1 MDWFVLIFLVP
12 LVVVPIVL
20 LCGFAGCGIDNVA
33 TGGGPAPGVETP
45 SNLHAK
51 ATGVDTIE
59 LRWQNNT
66 GGATNFE
73 VERATSG
80 TSNYSDIGQTGATT
94 LTDNKQLAAVVN
106 GLVDGLVE
114 GRTYF
119 YRVRVDIPSNHFGGA
134 PCPEVKTT
142 TLPAT
147 PTNLAAIPLD
157 ATHVKLSWNN
167 ASATA
172 NKFIVEHRPSPTS
185 AWDPKPVYAGLE
197 TVVPNST
204 SPAPSITVGGNDE
217 FRVTSVV
224 GNGYDDNVIKEVNSV
239 PSAPISAVSSI
250 QLPPAFKTAYDEG
263 SLTAN
268 AAFGPNETLVQRI
281 PAANLQNSGAKLRI
295 TLAKTTTDLVISKI
309 TVSQVKP
316 GGKVYDSANDLKEV
330 TSGGGTSGVSLKAID
345 PAKVLDVIDY
355 NLDRTKDLL
364 IAFHI
369 LGNSFSCP
377 EKTVI
382 GARMFHKPSTNEPD
396 KPAAFN
402 RAIGYATALGP
413 TPPGT
418 GGVYLVRAIE
428 VA

>member
-1 MDWFVLIFLVP
+1 MEWFILIFLVP
-12 LVVVPIVL
+12 LILVPIVL
-20 LCGFAGCGIDNVA
+20 LCGFAGCGYSGVA
-33 TGGGPAPGVETP
+33 TGEGPGVEAP
-45 SNLHAK
+45 SDLHAK

-59 LRWQNNT
+59 LTWHNNT
-66 GGATNFE
+66 GGPTNFE

-94 LTDNKQLAAVVN
+94 LTDNKQLEAVVN

-114 GRTYF
+114 GRIYF
-119 YRVRVDIPSNHFGGA
+119 YRVRVNIPSNPFGGA
-134 PCPEVKTT
+134 PCPEIRTT

-147 PTNLAAIPLD
+147 PTSLAATAVD

-172 NKFIVEHRPSPTS
+172 KKFIVEHRPSPTS
-185 AWDPKPVYAGLE
+185 AWDPKPVYAGPE

-204 SPAPSITVGGNDE
+204 SSAPSITPGGNDE

-224 GNGYDDNVIKEVNSV
+224 GNGYDDNVIKDVKSV
-239 PSAPISAVSSI
+239 PSAPISGVTSI
-250 QLPPAFKTAYDEG
+250 PIQPAFKTAYDEG
-263 SLTAN
+263 SLTAD
-268 AAFGPNETLVQRI
+268 APFGPNETLVQRI
-281 PAANLQNSGAKLRI
+281 PAANLQNSGAKMRI
-295 TLAKTTTDLVISKI
+295 TLAKTTTDLVIDKI
-309 TVSQVKP
+309 TVSQVRP
-316 GGKVYDSANDLKEV
+316 GGKAYDSANDLKEV
-330 TSGGGTSGVSLKAID
+330 TSGGGKSGVSLKAVD
-345 PAKVLDVIDY
+345 PPKVLDEIDY
-355 NLDRTKDLL
+355 NLDHTKDLL
-364 IAFHI
+364 IAFHMA
-369 LGNSFSCP
+369 GDSFSCR

-382 GARMFHKPSTNEPD
+382 GARMFHKPNTNEAD

-402 RAIGYATALGP
+402 RAVGYATALGP

>member
-1 MDWFVLIFLVP
+1 MEWFVLIFLVP
-12 LVVVPIVL
+12 LIVVPIVL
-20 LCGFAGCGIDNVA
+20 LCGFAGCGIDTRA
-33 TGGGPAPGVETP
+33 TGGGTTP
-45 SNLHAK
+45 SLAAPSALHAK

-59 LRWQNNT
+59 LAWQNNT
-66 GGATNFE
+66 GSPTNFAI
-73 VERATSG
+73 ERGLSEGSELHEIAQ
-80 TSNYSDIGQTGATT
+80 IGANTF
-94 LTDNKQLAAVVN
+94 TDNKQL
-106 GLVDGLVE
+106 GLVE
-114 GRTYF
+114 GNTYF
-119 YRVRVDIPSNHFGGA
+119 YQVRVSGGL
-134 PCPEVKTT
+134 PCAKVGATT
-142 TLPAT
+142 FPAT
-147 PTNLAAIPLD
+147 PTDLVATAVD

-172 NKFIVEHRPSPTS
+172 RKFIVEHRPSPTS

-197 TVVPNST
+197 TVMPNST
-204 SPAPSITVGGNDE
+204 SPAPSITAGGNDE

-224 GNGYDDNVIKEVNSV
+224 GNGYDDNVIKDVTSV

-250 QLPPAFKTAYDEG
+250 QIPPAFKTAYDEG

-281 PAANLQNSGAKLRI
+281 PAANLQNSGAKVRI

-316 GGKVYDSANDLKEV
+316 GGKAYDSANDLKEV

-382 GARMFHKPSTNEPD
+382 GARMFHKPSTNEAD

>member
-1 MDWFVLIFLVP
+1 MEWFVLIFLVP
-12 LVVVPIVL
+12 LVLVPIVL
-20 LCGFAGCGIDNVA
+20 LCGFAGCGIDTVA
-33 TGGGPAPGVETP
+33 SGTGPAPGVEAP
-45 SNLHAK
+45 SDLHAK

-59 LRWQNNT
+59 LTWQNNT
-66 GGATNFE
+66 GGPTTFQAA
-73 VERATSG
+73 RAGGASG
-80 TSNYSDIGQTGATT
+80 NSPVDKGPPTPLTT
-94 LTDNKQLAAVVN
+94 FSDNKQL
-106 GLVDGLVE
+106 GLVE
-114 GRTYF
+114 GTTYF
-119 YRVRVDIPSNHFGGA
+119 YTVRVKIVSNGSEGFPSA
-134 PCPEVKTT
+134 VAIATTWPE
-142 TLPAT
+142 T
-147 PTNLAAIPLD
+147 PTNLVATPID
-157 ATHVKLSWNN
+157 ASHVQLSWNN
-167 ASATA
+167 ASPGKAT
-172 NKFIVEHRPSPTS
+172 KFILEHRPSPTS
-185 AWDPKPVYAGLE
+185 AWDPKPVYTGPE

-204 SPAPSITVGGNDE
+204 SPAPSITPGGNDE

-224 GNGYDDNVIKEVNSV
+224 GNGYDDNVIKDVNSV

-250 QLPPAFKTAYDEG
+250 QIPPAFKTAYDEG

-281 PAANLQNSGAKLRI
+281 PPANLQNSGAKVRI

-316 GGKVYDSANDLKEV
+316 GGKAYDSANDLKEV

-382 GARMFHKPSTNEPD
+382 GARMFHKPSTNEAD

-402 RAIGYATALGP
+402 RAVGYATALGP

-418 GGVYLVRAIE
+418 GGVYLVKTIE